1 MSNRTTDASDSD
13 QMRERVRQLEVQLL
27 TLRRQL
33 DADAEPLPDEP
44 FSALEAR
51 VGDSWCLFAVAFIEE
66 VLQVVWPDPLPDA
79 PRWVLGCIDVAG
91 NVVPLIDLRQRL
103 QPGEENQLY
112 PDQAM
117 VLANGPAPCSF
128 LVDELGDV
136 IQVDPDR
143 LTPPPQGIPQAPF
156 VRATMSEKE
165 GAMKL
170 LLSLRRL
177 SRDYVLDESTDQG
190 DVL

>member
-1 MSNRTTDASDSD
+1 MSDHTTDASGSD

-33 DADAEPLPDEP
+33 DAETEPLPDEP
-44 FSALEAR
+44 LSALEAR
-51 VGDSWCLFAVAFIEE
+51 IGDSWCLFPVASIDE

-79 PRWVLGCIDVAG
+79 PGWVLGCIDVAG
-91 NVVPLIDLRQRL
+91 QVVPLIDLRQRL
-103 QPGEENQLY
+103 QQEGQYQLH

-117 VLANGPAPCSF
+117 VFTNDATPCSF
-128 LVDELGDV
+128 LVDELGEV
-136 IQVDPDR
+136 IRVEPDR
-143 LTPPPQGIPQAPF
+143 LSPPPKGIPQAPF
-156 VRATMSEKE
+156 VRATMAEKE

-177 SRDYVLDESTDQG
+177 SRDFVLDESPAEAS
-190 DVL
+190 